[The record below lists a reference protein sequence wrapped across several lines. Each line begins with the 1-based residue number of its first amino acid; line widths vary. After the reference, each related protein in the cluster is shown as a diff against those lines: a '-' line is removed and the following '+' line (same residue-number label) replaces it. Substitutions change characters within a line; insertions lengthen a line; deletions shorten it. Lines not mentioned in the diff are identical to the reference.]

1 MSVAV
6 IDAHPSGASVVYRA
20 GHTSAARLGRSIGSV
35 ADLVEVGQHLHASD
49 GTTQLWLTP
58 RYSSGRAI
66 ADLTHAWTPAR
77 WAADWPA
84 AIVAPALNRRLG
96 PFLALVDGAAL
107 LGTLE
112 LISAKLRVGVQGAPA
127 YTAELLL
134 RASLARLG
142 AEQPALEQ
150 LELPAV
156 TEPELSWI
164 RPLDADEQ
172 RRPWLLAIDRR
183 GAYLQSMVLCD
194 VGIGSPEHVERPDW
208 RSSLWTPGL
217 FHARIRPWREV
228 YLPDPLRL
236 GRTGSLHWL
245 TMPALRLGAALGL
258 VEDVDEAWFWPRR
271 SRALRPVA
279 QRIISARRAIAD
291 EAPELSPWA
300 DPLLKRAYTE
310 LVGRLR
316 WQGHRGTLL
325 YRPDWHAH
333 IVADARSRVWRDA
346 WAFAHGSSGEAPAAV
361 ATDAWY
367 VFAERPELPEAFDP
381 RYWRLDKAVPAAEVL
396 ECFELQEPTYARG
409 PVGALAARVAGIA
422 R

>member
-20 GHTSAARLGRSIGSV
+20 GHPNAARLGRELASV
-35 ADLVEVGQHLHASD
+35 SDLVDVGARLHASD

-58 RYSSGRAI
+58 RYSQSRAI
-66 ADLTHAWTPAR
+66 ADLDHAWTPVR

-96 PFLALVDGAAL
+96 AALATIDGAAL

-112 LISAKLRVGVQGAPA
+112 LISVKLGVGVQGAPA

-134 RASLARLG
+134 RGALARLG
-142 AEQPALEQ
+142 ETAPLEPPAL
-150 LELPAV
+150 V

-164 RPLDADEQ
+164 RPLDADELLK
-172 RRPWLLAIDRR
+172 PWVLAIDRR
-183 GAYLQSMVLCD
+183 GAYLQSMSLCD
-194 VGIGSPEHVERPDW
+194 VGIGAPEHVERPDW
-208 RSSLWTPGL
+208 RAHVWTPGL
-217 FHARIRPWREV
+217 YHARIGPWREV

-236 GRTGSLHWL
+236 GRPGALHWL

-258 VEDVDEAWFWPRR
+258 VEDVDEAWVWPRR
-271 SRALRPVA
+271 SRVLRPVA
-279 QRIISARRAIAD
+279 QRILSARRAIAD
-291 EAPELSPWA
+291 EAPELVRWG

-316 WQGHRGTLL
+316 WTGHRGTLL
-325 YRPDWHAH
+325 FRPDWHAH
-333 IVADARSRVWRDA
+333 IVADARSRIWRAAWQFAQDA
-346 WAFAHGSSGEAPAAV
+346 GEAPAAV

-367 VFAERPELPEAFDP
+367 VLADRPELPAAFDP
-381 RYWRLDKAVPAAEVL
+381 RYWRLDKAVPAGDLL
-396 ECFELQEPTYARG
+396 ECFELEAPTYSRG
-409 PVGALAARVAGIA
+409 PVGHLVARVAEA
-422 R
+422 TR